1 MHMDVLPACMSR
13 HDVHAIFA
21 KAKTDIPEL
30 KSGMVWVL
38 PLTTA
43 RSHLPSLM
51 RLILTYANHWLET
64 QLRQPGFCRGGWRL
78 GQPGLCSVSSRN
90 KAVSRYLS
98 PVIHVPWDTKHRK
111 GCVWGLSGVVQR
123 EHV

>member
-1 MHMDVLPACMSR
+1 VCIAVSPACMSR

-51 RLILTYANHWLET
+51 RLILT
-64 QLRQPGFCRGGWRL
+64 
-78 GQPGLCSVSSRN
+78 
-90 KAVSRYLS
+90 
-98 PVIHVPWDTKHRK
+98 
-111 GCVWGLSGVVQR
+111 
-123 EHV
+123 